1 MTREEA
7 INTLGNFKRY
17 ISGGGVTD
25 RKANKAIDMA
35 IEALQTEAVQD
46 EAVKIGVL
54 AILERVSKPDR
65 EEKAM
70 TKQEILG
77 YLDDVLHPIVSPDN
91 WYVYSDLYDMI
102 EELPFE
108 EPVWHGKWEMKPDPF
123 FDDIPVCSECGC
135 TTKMREKTKYC
146 PNCGAK
152 MDKGGAV

>member
-7 INTLGNFKRY
+7 IDTLGNFKRY

-35 IEALQTEAVQD
+35 IEALKAEAVQD
-46 EAVKIGVL
+46 EA
-54 AILERVSKPDR
+54 
-65 EEKAM
+65 AM

-77 YLDDVLHPIVSPDN
+77 YLDDVLHPMVSPDN
-91 WYVYSDLYDMI
+91 WYVYVELHDMI

-108 EPVWHGKWEMKPDPF
+108 EPV
-123 FDDIPVCSECGC
+123 CGC

-152 MDKGGAV
+152 MDKGGAI

>member
-1 MTREEA
+1 M
-7 INTLGNFKRY
+7 
-17 ISGGGVTD
+17 
-25 RKANKAIDMA
+25 
-35 IEALQTEAVQD
+35 
-46 EAVKIGVL
+46 KIGVL

-70 TKQEILG
+70 TKQEILD
-77 YLDDVLHPIVSPDN
+77 YLDDVLHPMVSPDN
-91 WYVYSDLYDMI
+91 WYVYSELHDMI

-108 EPVWHGKWEMKPDPF
+108 EPV
-123 FDDIPVCSECGC
+123 CGC

>member
-7 INTLGNFKRY
+7 INTLGKLKRY

-35 IEALQTEAVQD
+35 IESLQAEAVQD
-46 EAVKIGVL
+46 EALKIGVL

-70 TKQEILG
+70 TK
-77 YLDDVLHPIVSPDN
+77 
-91 WYVYSDLYDMI
+91 
-102 EELPFE
+102 
-108 EPVWHGKWEMKPDPF
+108 WEMKPDPFGF